1 MKTVSNIESTAITAV
16 AGDTDNIVTITFNSG
31 KSYNYRDTTGSFVD
45 MVESAVQNQQ
55 SVGRLFNRALKE
67 DQTLQIVAVWP
78 LNNTKPLKI
87 GANWVKNG
95 KEQS

>member
-1 MKTVSNIESTAITAV
+1 MKTVSNIDSTAITTV
-16 AGDTDNIVTITFNSG
+16 ASDTDNIVTITFNSG

-67 DQTLQIVAVWP
+67 DQTLQIFAV
-78 LNNTKPLKI
+78 
-87 GANWVKNG
+87 
-95 KEQS
+95 

>member
-1 MKTVSNIESTAITAV
+1 MKTVSNIESTAISAV

-45 MVESAVQNQQ
+45 MVENAVQNQQ

-67 DQTLQIVAVWP
+67 DQTLQIVAV
-78 LNNTKPLKI
+78 
-87 GANWVKNG
+87 
-95 KEQS
+95 